1 MCPASPARSATP
13 SRLLEH
19 HNNLLFN
26 CLKDTMYFEPET
38 SIIMEESLLIFYK
51 PCLLTYM
58 EPTRVAGQHF
68 FSKKARVV
76 GQHFLNFFFKWLR
89 WVGG

>member
-1 MCPASPARSATP
+1 
-13 SRLLEH
+13 
-19 HNNLLFN
+19 
-26 CLKDTMYFEPET
+26 MYFEPET
-38 SIIMEESLLIFYK
+38 SITMEESLLIFYN

-68 FSKKARVV
+68 FLLKKLGWLASI
-76 GQHFLNFFFKWLR
+76 FKIFFFKWLR